1 VDPTDRHAGES
12 PKVMPAIRLYGRS
25 ANVVCVSPRA
35 CKNALFD
42 PLVRDAY
49 RFPVG
54 QAYTHWCFWPSPD
67 ERNYRDVARIVVAT
81 YLTRKIID
89 QNLIASGEKSGAID
103 QRREHI
109 TDYRRSTLMK
119 SFCHD
124 QTTES
129 QHTPGQSVPVS
140 VL

>member
-1 VDPTDRHAGES
+1 
-12 PKVMPAIRLYGRS
+12 
-25 ANVVCVSPRA
+25 
-35 CKNALFD
+35 
-42 PLVRDAY
+42 
-49 RFPVG
+49 
-54 QAYTHWCFWPSPD
+54 
-67 ERNYRDVARIVVAT
+67 VARIVVAT

-89 QNLIASGEKSGAID
+89 QDLIASGEKSGAID